1 MERRRMRAIT
11 FSSIA
16 VLATIF
22 AGAWSLTHTTG
33 RTLANPAAAEPA
45 MNPSEMMKN
54 APEMPVHVIV
64 DAI

>member
-1 MERRRMRAIT
+1 MRAIT
-11 FSSIA
+11 FSIIA
-16 VLATIF
+16 LLATIF
-22 AGAWSLTHTTG
+22 ASAWSLTHTTG
-33 RTLANPAAAEPA
+33 RSLAIQAAEPT